1 VTARGGWFR
10 HGAVAARLAADR
22 GDLWLPG
29 ALGALT
35 YLAWLPLVLTVGAAP
50 RTSDLAFL
58 GAGLLSSELFPL
70 NVFLIA
76 TVAALGVLVA
86 CLIAALAEA
95 SLLRATGLGT
105 PGRSMMRELEVT
117 FSVILVAALP
127 AVAVGAA
134 LISGTAAVGPAEFGA
149 PDLGVPLA
157 LRIALRLA
165 PLLVAFALLAWLGQ
179 AFGAVV
185 LRRAAGPTALP
196 VGEAVKAAMRD
207 LIRHP
212 LRPLGLALTSFL
224 ADLLAVALAVALLHA
239 LWAPIAAE
247 LAGGQL
253 VSPVALLLLV
263 GFVATW
269 LVVTLA
275 FGALHV
281 WFSCWWSLEMDRT
294 PGGEAAPESLEAQA

>member
-35 YLAWLPLVLTVGAAP
+35 YLAWLPLVVTVGAAP

-95 SLLRATGLGT
+95 SLLRGTGLGT
-105 PGRSMMRELEVT
+105 PGRSMTRELEVA
-117 FSVILVAALP
+117 FSVIMVAALP

-134 LISGTAAVGPAEFGA
+134 LISGIAAVGPAEFGA

-165 PLLVAFALLAWLGQ
+165 PLLAAFALLAWLGQ
-179 AFGAVV
+179 AFGAVA
-185 LRRAAGPTALP
+185 LRRAVGLNALP

-224 ADLLAVALAVALLHA
+224 TDLLAVALAVALLHA

-269 LVVTLA
+269 LVVILA

-281 WFSCWWSLEMDRT
+281 WFSCWWSLET
-294 PGGEAAPESLEAQA
+294 GAPGGEAAPESLEAQA

>member
-1 VTARGGWFR
+1 MSRQGTWLGNA
-10 HGAVAARLAADR
+10 AVAARLAADR

-29 ALGALT
+29 ALGACT
-35 YLAWLPLVLTVGAAP
+35 YLAWLPLVVTVAAAP

-70 NVFLIA
+70 NVLLIA

-95 SLLRATGLGT
+95 SLLRAAGLGT
-105 PGRSMMRELEVT
+105 QGRSLTRELEVI
-117 FSVILVAALP
+117 FSVMLVALLP

-134 LISGTAAVGPAEFGA
+134 VISGVAAVAPAEFGA

-165 PLLVAFALLAWLGQ
+165 PLLAAFGLLAWLGQ
-179 AFGAVV
+179 AFGALA
-185 LRRAAGPTALP
+185 LRRATGPGALP
-196 VGEAVKAAMRD
+196 VGEALRAALRELVHQPMR
-207 LIRHP
+207 R
-212 LRPLGLALTSFL
+212 LGLALTSFA
-224 ADLLAVALAVALLHA
+224 ADLLAVGLAVALLRV
-239 LWAPIAAE
+239 LWAPIDAE

-253 VSPVALLLLV
+253 VSPSALLLLV
-263 GFVATW
+263 GFVAIW
-269 LVVTLA
+269 LALILA

-281 WFSCWWSLEMDRT
+281 WVSTWWSLET
-294 PGGEAAPESLEAQA
+294 GALHGEAAPGRVEAQT

>member
-1 VTARGGWFR
+1 MRPRDGWFR
-10 HGAVAARLAADR
+10 HGADAARLAADH

-35 YLAWLPLVLTVGAAP
+35 YLAWLPLLITVGVAP

-58 GAGLLSSELFPL
+58 GAGLLNSELFPL

-76 TVAALGVLVA
+76 SIAALGVLLA

-105 PGRSMMRELEVT
+105 PGRSMTRELEVT
-117 FSVILVAALP
+117 FSVMLVAALP
-127 AVAVGAA
+127 AVAAGAA
-134 LISGTAAVGPAEFGA
+134 IISGVAAVGPAEFGA

-157 LRIALRLA
+157 LRMALRLA
-165 PLLVAFALLAWLGQ
+165 PLLAAFALLAWLGQ
-179 AFGAVV
+179 GFGAVA
-185 LRRAAGPTALP
+185 LRRAVGPTALP
-196 VGEAVKAAMRD
+196 VGEAVKAALRDIIQRPMR
-207 LIRHP
+207 R
-212 LRPLGLALTSFL
+212 LGLAFTSFL
-224 ADLLAVALAVALLHA
+224 ADLLAVAVAVALLRA
-239 LWAPIAAE
+239 LWAPIGAE

-253 VSPVALLLLV
+253 VSPAALLLLL

-269 LVVTLA
+269 LVVILA

-281 WFSCWWSLEMDRT
+281 WFSSWWSLET
-294 PGGEAAPESLEAQA
+294 GAPGGEAAPESLEAQV

>member
-1 VTARGGWFR
+1 VSAGGEWFR
-10 HGAVAARLAADR
+10 HGAAAARLAADR
-22 GDLWLPG
+22 GDLWLAG
-29 ALGALT
+29 ALSALI
-35 YLAWLPLVLTVGAAP
+35 YLAWLPLVITVGTVP

-76 TVAALGVLVA
+76 TIAALGVLIA

-95 SLLRATGLGT
+95 SVLRATGLGT
-105 PGRSMMRELEVT
+105 PGRSMARELEVA
-117 FSVILVAALP
+117 FSVMLVAALP

-134 LISGTAAVGPAEFGA
+134 LISGAAAVGPAEFGA

-157 LRIALRLA
+157 LRIALRLV
-165 PLLVAFALLAWLGQ
+165 PLLAAFALLAWLGQ
-179 AFGAVV
+179 AFGAVA
-185 LRRAAGPTALP
+185 LRRAVGPTALP
-196 VGEAVKAAMRD
+196 VGEAVKAALQD
-207 LIRHP
+207 LIRQP
-212 LRPLGLALTSFL
+212 LRRLGLALASFL

-239 LWAPIAAE
+239 LWEPIDAE

-253 VSPVALLLLV
+253 VSPAALLLLL

-269 LVVTLA
+269 LVVILA

-281 WFSCWWSLEMDRT
+281 WFSSWWSMEMGA

>member
-1 VTARGGWFR
+1 VSAWREWLR
-10 HGAVAARLAADR
+10 HGAVAARLATNR
-22 GDLWLPG
+22 GDLWPAG

-35 YLAWLPLVLTVGAAP
+35 YLAWVPLVITVGTVP

-58 GAGLLSSELFPL
+58 GAGLLSSGLFPL

-76 TVAALGVLVA
+76 TIAALGVLVA

-105 PGRSMMRELEVT
+105 PGRSMTRELEVT
-117 FSVILVAALP
+117 FSVMLVAALP
-127 AVAVGAA
+127 AVAAGAA
-134 LISGTAAVGPAEFGA
+134 LISGVAAVGPGEFGA

-157 LRIALRLA
+157 LRIAIRLA
-165 PLLVAFALLAWLGQ
+165 PLLAAFALLAWLGQ
-179 AFGAVV
+179 AFGAVA
-185 LRRAAGPTALP
+185 LRRAVGPTALP
-196 VGEAVKAAMRD
+196 VGEAVKAALRD
-207 LIRHP
+207 LIHQP
-212 LRPLGLALTSFL
+212 LRWLGLALTSFL

-239 LWAPIAAE
+239 LWEPIGAE
-247 LAGGQL
+247 LAGGHL
-253 VSPVALLLLV
+253 VSPAALLLLV

-269 LVVTLA
+269 LVVILA

-281 WFSCWWSLEMDRT
+281 WFSSWWSLEMGA